1 MLSRVADSLYWMGRY
16 LERAENITRL
26 LLVTEDFS
34 TETQGLAEDLAQ
46 TAWKDMLEIF
56 PSAQLTRAITP
67 FAPLSVPY
75 LSTFF
80 TDQAN
85 AYSINFS
92 IRKARENARS
102 VREALTLEVFLAL
115 NEVFRSVEAYERK
128 GMPDLPAFR
137 DALGAIHKGI
147 FTVVGAIEHTSTH
160 DEGWR
165 FLKLGESLERSYR
178 SALVLRTR
186 LPALLAA
193 EARGDA
199 PSYALRDFLAFG
211 GPVKLTPTL
220 RAAHRAIGLTSTAPI
235 GEQVVA
241 LGTYIRERFEY
252 RKNVTAY
259 DSTTE
264 DFLKIG
270 GGVCQDFA
278 HLMLGLLR
286 LREIPCRYVSGY
298 LHVERKTREPSQSH
312 AWVEFHSP
320 TAGWVPFDPTH
331 NRPVDERYVVV
342 GHGRHYDDVPP
353 NKGIYRGIAKESLK
367 AEVVTEVVPG
377 KIVSTLR
384 EEISHIDLPV
394 FREIPARPPDRIV
407 TNVADV
413 GIQQQQQQQQQC
425 SAPFSTTRYAT
436 WPWMRRRSSRGS
448 RTRWKI
454 SRTPPVP
461 VSVIEP

>member
-1 MLSRVADSLYWMGRY
+1 
-16 LERAENITRL
+16 
-26 LLVTEDFS
+26 
-34 TETQGLAEDLAQ
+34 
-46 TAWKDMLEIF
+46 MLEIF

-199 PSYALRDFLAFG
+199 PLYYTQWRMLLRGLSSLENYRRVYGARLEPNLVIGFLLFDADSPRSLRYGAAAVRDYLAAISGPAELTTPARIIGRLHADLRYDDEAQMRRGDF
-211 GPVKLTPTL
+211 V
-220 RAAHRAIGLTSTAPI
+220 
-235 GEQVVA
+235 
-241 LGTYIRERFEY
+241 
-252 RKNVTAY
+252 
-259 DSTTE
+259 
-264 DFLKIG
+264 
-270 GGVCQDFA
+270 
-278 HLMLGLLR
+278 GLLDR
-286 LREIPCRYVSGY
+286 
-298 LHVERKTREPSQSH
+298 
-312 AWVEFHSP
+312 
-320 TAGWVPFDPTH
+320 
-331 NRPVDERYVVV
+331 VV
-342 GHGRHYDDVPP
+342 GELAKTHDA
-353 NKGIYRGIAKESLK
+353 IATQYF
-367 AEVVTEVVPG
+367 VT
-377 KIVSTLR
+377 
-384 EEISHIDLPV
+384 
-394 FREIPARPPDRIV
+394 
-407 TNVADV
+407 
-413 GIQQQQQQQQQC
+413 
-425 SAPFSTTRYAT
+425 
-436 WPWMRRRSSRGS
+436 
-448 RTRWKI
+448 
-454 SRTPPVP
+454 
-461 VSVIEP
+461 

>member
-26 LLVTEDFS
+26 LLMTEDFS

-56 PSAQLTRAITP
+56 PSAQLTREITP

-199 PSYALRDFLAFG
+199 PLYYTQWRMLLRGLSSLENYRRVYGARLEPNLVIGFLLFDADSPRSLRYG
-211 GPVKLTPTL
+211 AAAVRDYLAAISGPAEL
-220 RAAHRAIGLTSTAPI
+220 TAPARII
-235 GEQVVA
+235 GRLHADLRYDDEAQMRRGDFAGLLDRVVA
-241 LGTYIRERFEY
+241 ELAKTHDAIATQYF
-252 RKNVTAY
+252 VT
-259 DSTTE
+259 
-264 DFLKIG
+264 
-270 GGVCQDFA
+270 
-278 HLMLGLLR
+278 
-286 LREIPCRYVSGY
+286 
-298 LHVERKTREPSQSH
+298 
-312 AWVEFHSP
+312 
-320 TAGWVPFDPTH
+320 
-331 NRPVDERYVVV
+331 
-342 GHGRHYDDVPP
+342 
-353 NKGIYRGIAKESLK
+353 
-367 AEVVTEVVPG
+367 
-377 KIVSTLR
+377 
-384 EEISHIDLPV
+384 
-394 FREIPARPPDRIV
+394 
-407 TNVADV
+407 
-413 GIQQQQQQQQQC
+413 
-425 SAPFSTTRYAT
+425 
-436 WPWMRRRSSRGS
+436 
-448 RTRWKI
+448 
-454 SRTPPVP
+454 
-461 VSVIEP
+461 